1 MRPSAGGRP
10 STGSGG
16 TGQHTEDP
24 ERVRPL
30 VTRCEY
36 DEEGRMC
43 RIEHP
48 DETAER
54 FRYDC
59 CSLLGVLAHDG
70 METSYRYDTG
80 RRLVERAENGNPVER
95 FKYDDE
101 GRVVARGTRSDKG
114 WLVTA
119 TTYDKSGRVIA
130 EQVDDAKPVRH
141 FYDDA
146 GRRTRTVYADAT
158 ESVYCRD
165 KRGRVVGVR
174 GSHQDQTDTEYDEV
188 GRVLAETVRVPG
200 PEGRIEEQVTRYQY
214 DERGNRTAI
223 EYPDGRRSV
232 WVYDSAG
239 VLAGALL
246 DGRVEKYVYDE
257 AGRLSET
264 YASTGTKYDPATA
277 VLREKR
283 DYDAYGRLIAAAG
296 DKSRGAAPNPHSTS
310 SGPAAATER
319 SAPSGPPM
327 GDRSSGGGGTPPEE
341 RSASGFQGDNVPLA
355 GARGQSPRTQAPP
368 AALGIAA
375 PGLAPFD
382 GSQSLG
388 AMRQGMIVFASPDCP
403 TCTWV
408 KLEWLPGFLAAS
420 PGLRA
425 YGVNV
430 AETAGLA
437 LLTQLEKEL
446 HADGGEI
453 PAVYLRGA
461 LYYGTA
467 RIGELQP

>member
-130 EQVDDAKPVRH
+130 EQVDEAKPVRH

-239 VLAGALL
+239 VLAGAVI
-246 DGRVEKYVYDE
+246 GGVGGAV
-257 AGRLSET
+257 AGHAIRQT
-264 YASTGTKYDPATA
+264 GTSTG
-277 VLREKR
+277 L
-283 DYDAYGRLIAAAG
+283 GAAAG
-296 DKSRGAAPNPHSTS
+296 AAVVGGAAAILANRNP
-310 SGPAAATER
+310 
-319 SAPSGPPM
+319 M
-327 GDRSSGGGGTPPEE
+327 
-341 RSASGFQGDNVPLA
+341 V
-355 GARGQSPRTQAPP
+355 
-368 AALGIAA
+368 
-375 PGLAPFD
+375 
-382 GSQSLG
+382 
-388 AMRQGMIVFASPDCP
+388 
-403 TCTWV
+403 
-408 KLEWLPGFLAAS
+408 
-420 PGLRA
+420 
-425 YGVNV
+425 
-430 AETAGLA
+430 
-437 LLTQLEKEL
+437 
-446 HADGGEI
+446 EI
-453 PAVYLRGA
+453 DLVVDL
-461 LYYGTA
+461 
-467 RIGELQP
+467 RIGERIQGGAQTTRQTEGNQTVNQVQSATVAGGHEGGASKGGSSERQQVEVREDFLYHENRLVAHAVKMRLTPEEALPVLTDKMSAALSSVLP